1 MKEKSLAQKLTEKF
15 MTFFMDVKVDLTV
28 QKVVEGP
35 SIEIDETTG
44 EVFEIS
50 DTGERIQPLAD
61 GDYTLETGATIKV
74 TDGKIVEANIED
86 VPADEELDKDEVE
99 AGKRAVNSEQE
110 SQLSSQI
117 ALLKSDN
124 EKLVADLKLK
134 TDEIVKLTADF
145 KALNE
150 KLETLTKQSVEK
162 LAKAEEK
169 NNKETINT
177 GPMSPKQLA
186 QAKLVSELNK

>member
-61 GDYTLETGATIKV
+61 GDYTLESGATIKV
-74 TDGKIVEANIED
+74 ADGKIVEANVED
-86 VPADEELDKDEVE
+86 VPSSENMEENEVE

-117 ALLKSDN
+117 VTLKSDN
-124 EKLVADLKLK
+124 EKLTADLKLK

-169 NNKETINT
+169 NNKETIKT

-186 QAKLVSELNK
+186 QAKLVSELKK